1 MDNKKM
7 KNLTEKKMKMSKNKV
22 EYMSYIVDEIG
33 KYGKKIQSR
42 TFLFYVNHD
51 WDEEKRTYK
60 EAIEAYPKN
69 EYQWIKIDIN
79 E

>member
-1 MDNKKM
+1 M
-7 KNLTEKKMKMSKNKV
+7 KNLTEKKMKIQKNKV

-33 KYGKKIQSR
+33 RYGKKIQSR
-42 TFLFYVNHD
+42 AFLFYVNHD

-60 EAIEAYPKN
+60 ESIEAYPKN
-69 EYQWIKIDIN
+69 KYQWIKIGVDKN